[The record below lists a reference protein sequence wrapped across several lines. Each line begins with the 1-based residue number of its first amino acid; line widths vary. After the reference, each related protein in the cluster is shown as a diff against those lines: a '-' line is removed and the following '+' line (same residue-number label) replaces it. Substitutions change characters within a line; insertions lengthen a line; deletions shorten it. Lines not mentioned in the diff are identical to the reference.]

1 MAHDIKTYPEPVLSR
16 RAREVQEITPEIRE
30 LAREMAEIMYQNE
43 GIGLAAP
50 QIGIGLRLIT
60 VDVSGPGSRSSLMT
74 LINPEILDKEG
85 EVESDEGCLSVSGF
99 RGKVTRAAAVTVK
112 ALDLEGNEVTL
123 EADGLLAICLQHE
136 IDHLNGTVILDHASR
151 LKRSLYEKKVSKWQK
166 QSSDSD

>member
-16 RAREVQEITPEIRE
+16 RAREVQEITPEIKE

-50 QIGIGLRLIT
+50 QIGISLRLIT

-74 LINPEILDKEG
+74 LINPEILAREG
-85 EVESDEGCLSVSGF
+85 EVESEEGCLSVSGF
-99 RGKVTRAAAVTVK
+99 RGKVARAAAVTVK

-166 QSSDSD
+166 QRTDSD